1 MIPVAAA
8 GSVGLRILKTL
19 YKGKKWIG
27 KGSKKAAEFAGKH
40 HAGTSKFITGT
51 SQKVHKGTKFV
62 GKKIKKYPKTA
73 SAIGGAT
80 AMSAFSGNH
89 GKLSKSDK
97 NYIALKK
104 AGYIS

>member
-51 SQKVHKGTKFV
+51 SQKTSKGIKWA
-62 GKKIKKYPKTA
+62 KRKAKKYPKTA
-73 SAIGGAT
+73 AAIGGA
-80 AMSAFSGNH
+80 AAWDFLDN
-89 GKLSKSDK
+89 
-97 NYIALKK
+97 A
-104 AGYIS
+104 

>member
-1 MIPVAAA
+1 VVRYRTLTTTKKENNMIPVVAA
-8 GSVGLRILKTL
+8 GSVGLRILRTL

-27 KGSKKAAEFAGKH
+27 RGSKKAAEFAGKH

-73 SAIGGAT
+73 SALGGAV
-80 AMSAFSGNH
+80 AWDI
-89 GKLSKSDK
+89 LDK
-97 NYIALKK
+97 D
-104 AGYIS
+104 